1 MTIDTLTQFL
11 PDFLDGKSAWA
22 LLGLRLIW
30 GIALMVNGLPMIR
43 HPRHWMDL
51 GGKPSGFPG
60 LLQAIGALAVF
71 GGGLAIV
78 VGFLT
83 PLAALGLVAA
93 MVVALILHLQHGEP
107 FVKQPPTAPG
117 DSYEASLVY
126 LAVAALFMILGP
138 GIFSLDA
145 LLFDQNGVFVSL
157 W

>member
-1 MTIDTLTQFL
+1 MSIDTLTQFL

-30 GIALMVNGLPMIR
+30 GTALMVNGWPMI
-43 HPRHWMDL
+43 HNPLHWMDM

-78 VGFLT
+78 VGFVT

-93 MVVALILHLQHGEP
+93 MAVALMLHLQHGEP
-107 FVKQPPTAPG
+107 FVKKPPTAPG

-126 LAVAALFMILGP
+126 LAIAVLLTILGP
-138 GIFSLDA
+138 GVFSLDA
-145 LLFDQNGVFVSL
+145 LLFDRDGVLASL